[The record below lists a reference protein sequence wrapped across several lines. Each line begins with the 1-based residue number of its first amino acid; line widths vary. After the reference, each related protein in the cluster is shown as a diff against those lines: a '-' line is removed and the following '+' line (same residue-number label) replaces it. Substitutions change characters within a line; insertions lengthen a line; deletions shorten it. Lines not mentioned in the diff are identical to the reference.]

1 MTTLLLSSRATE
13 DNQAMWRAAIAR
25 DWNVERVR
33 GIRLPE
39 LNDDEIVIYVE
50 SLYAP
55 TIAEAL
61 GLRLLEVP
69 ENWLVS
75 LPRDYT
81 RRSIRLTTLGVARS
95 LTTPTFVK
103 PPNDKSFAA
112 RVYEHGS
119 ALPGAFDDAMT
130 VLVSDPVAWDAE
142 FRCFALDGR
151 VRTLSPYLR
160 RGALSRADGFCASD
174 EELSTAQSL
183 ANEILATHAEKTPD
197 AVVIDVGRLEDGNWA
212 VVEANAA
219 WGSGIYGCDPDV
231 VLDVIRRAVS
241 KT

>member
-25 DWNVERVR
+25 DWDVERAR
-33 GIRLPE
+33 GIRIPE
-39 LNDDEIVIYVE
+39 INDSEIVLYVE

-55 TIAEAL
+55 TIADRL
-61 GLRLLEVP
+61 GLRLMEVP
-69 ENWLVS
+69 EDWLAS
-75 LPRDYT
+75 LPREFT
-81 RRSIRLTTLGVARS
+81 RRSIDLATLGVARS

-112 RVYEHGS
+112 RVYENGS
-119 ALPGAFDDAMT
+119 ALPDAFDDAMT
-130 VLVSDPVAWDAE
+130 VLVSEPVAWDAE

-160 RGALSRADGFCASD
+160 RGALSRADGFSASD
-174 EELSTAQSL
+174 EELTAAQSL
-183 ANEILATHAEKTPD
+183 ADEVLAIHAEKTPN
-197 AVVIDVGRLEDGNWA
+197 AVVIDVGRLDDGNWA

-231 VLDVIRRAVS
+231 VLEVIRRAV
-241 KT
+241 TVA